1 MEYPRIPG
9 AALLAA
15 ALLAGQ
21 ASAGEVRVAVATKL
35 AEPIRLVAAS
45 FEKDTG
51 NKVHYTVAPT
61 SAFLQQIAEGADFDV
76 LLPNNKAALSE
87 LEALDRVVPGTRHT
101 YAQNV
106 LVLWSPFKD
115 YVDDQGQVLRRNQ
128 FQRLSVASP
137 NRVYGRPA
145 AQVLDNLGLA
155 KAVEDKLVER
165 HDLAQSRQF
174 VTAGG
179 ADLGIVTLSQVYAN
193 GKLQRGSAWLI
204 PQTLYDPIE
213 QQAVILKPGRDNP
226 VARSF
231 LFYLRGPKAGSILI
245 SHGYRYQLFSESL

>member
-61 SAFLQQIAEGADFDV
+61 SAFLRQIAEGADFDV

-106 LVLWSPFKD
+106 TW
-115 YVDDQGQVLRRNQ
+115 
-128 FQRLSVASP
+128 ASP
-137 NRVYGRPA
+137 RRSRTSWSNATTSRSRANSSRPA
-145 AQVLDNLGLA
+145 AP
-155 KAVEDKLVER
+155 
-165 HDLAQSRQF
+165 
-174 VTAGG
+174 TW
-179 ADLGIVTLSQVYAN
+179 
-193 GKLQRGSAWLI
+193 GS
-204 PQTLYDPIE
+204 
-213 QQAVILKPGRDNP
+213 
-226 VARSF
+226 
-231 LFYLRGPKAGSILI
+231 
-245 SHGYRYQLFSESL
+245 